1 MSTRA
6 GSQNSITHLCR
17 HPFLCSPS
25 TAATGERCPGRGPA
39 APLPALPVLS
49 PRRQPPAHPRFRT
62 TNQSYGSRAP
72 TVHELPSSF
81 NILSHKFSDHLGKI
95 GMVRNDGLNT
105 SLEKSHCTG
114 PDTFITAYEHLDFH
128 PSYNPSGPSHC
139 RDQPL

>member
-1 MSTRA
+1 MS
-6 GSQNSITHLCR
+6 
-17 HPFLCSPS
+17 
-25 TAATGERCPGRGPA
+25 GPDQE
-39 APLPALPVLS
+39 V
-49 PRRQPPAHPRFRT
+49 PRRFQELTFYRGYGRPPAHPRFRT

-72 TVHELPSSF
+72 TVHELPNSF

-95 GMVRNDGLNT
+95 GMVRNESLNT

-114 PDTFITAYEHLDFH
+114 PDTLITAYEHLDFH

>member
-1 MSTRA
+1 MQHDRLLHGGDTRTGIA
-6 GSQNSITHLCR
+6 HGLGWRHAALTCIQPRCIEALRVLSMLACKTSPPFSR
-17 HPFLCSPS
+17 HP
-25 TAATGERCPGRGPA
+25 
-39 APLPALPVLS
+39 
-49 PRRQPPAHPRFRT
+49 Q
-62 TNQSYGSRAP
+62 
-72 TVHELPSSF
+72 SSF